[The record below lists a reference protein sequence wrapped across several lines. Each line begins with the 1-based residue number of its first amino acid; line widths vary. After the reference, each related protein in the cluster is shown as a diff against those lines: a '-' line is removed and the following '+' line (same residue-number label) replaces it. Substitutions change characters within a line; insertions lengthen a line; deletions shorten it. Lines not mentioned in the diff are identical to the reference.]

1 MKYCLFYSYDS
12 YYYIIPVSLKTYFMQ
27 LDNKLNKLE
36 KDDNSSNFE
45 YHELK
50 TARDIFNIYKIN
62 SHNTIFSF
70 SFENPEVL
78 KEVE

>member
-1 MKYCLFYSYDS
+1 MKYCLFYSYDC
-12 YYYIIPVSLKTYFMQ
+12 YYYIIPVSLKKYFME
-27 LDNKLNKLE
+27 LDDKLSKFE
-36 KDDNSSNFE
+36 EDSNAFE
-45 YHELK
+45 YQELK

-62 SHNTIFSF
+62 SENTIFSF

>member
-1 MKYCLFYSYDS
+1 
-12 YYYIIPVSLKTYFMQ
+12 MQ

-70 SFENPEVL
+70 SFENPECL
-78 KEVE
+78 KEGE